1 MTEKKEPGIYLK
13 TDTGVEVEIVLID
26 TAGVEGHLSNRTP
39 AAELTAYVNRD
50 YTEYK
55 RAVEELWEKHPVFE
69 ECDQVL
75 QEDYE
80 DFQRQAIS
88 LAKELSERDQ
98 VAWLEVMRLIGQA
111 LELTDDGDPIFFAR
125 KAHVILEAL
134 RLPYRVQNRMRNIFE
149 IAFADFERGT
159 QQERFDALESV
170 WPGIVDRYFPVRLLP
185 ESGGQ
190 SPVGRKMEYHPSGLY
205 AFYLVL
211 LSFYFRQS
219 KKRIARCENCWR
231 YFVPKSSAK
240 TLYCDTET
248 NGVSCKA
255 SGSKH
260 MRRLDADRDEAIAAY
275 NRLRHTLAERA
286 NRFETAAPW
295 ERKRLKPFDRS
306 QYDAWL
312 IAAQEKRE
320 QYEAGKLSGE
330 MFLRGIDLCQD
341 LWSYDAHR
349 TTLPN
354 LNRTPWRKAIRQNI
368 DFNPEEAFVD
378 MDFLDLGQEAPEWEI
393 ITGREQS
400 LHARGGHQSLQD
412 RYERPID
419 LAAHAEILDT
429 VFSGDKE
436 DDEGVLTLRRAVQEY
451 LREKE
456 PPAQEE

>member
-1 MTEKKEPGIYLK
+1 MTEKKESGIYLE
-13 TDTGVEVEIVLID
+13 TDTGAEIEIVLID
-26 TAGVEGHLSNRTP
+26 TDGVETRLSNRTP

-55 RAVEELWEKHPVFE
+55 CAVEALWEEHPVFE
-69 ECDQVL
+69 ECDQVF
-75 QEDYE
+75 QDDYG
-80 DFQRQAIS
+80 DFQRRAIS
-88 LAKELSERDQ
+88 LAKELGERDLA
-98 VAWLEVMRLIGQA
+98 AWLEVMRLIGQT

-125 KAHVILEAL
+125 KAHAILEAL

-170 WPGIVDRYFPVRLLP
+170 WPGIIDRHFPVRLLP

-211 LSFYFRQS
+211 LSLYFRQS

-248 NGVSCKA
+248 DGVSCKV
-255 SGSKH
+255 SGPKY
-260 MRRLDADRDEAIAAY
+260 MRRLDADSDEAIAAY

-286 NRFETAAPW
+286 NRFEIAAPW
-295 ERKRLKPFDRS
+295 ERERLKPFGRS

-320 QYEAGKLSGE
+320 QYEAEKLSGE
-330 MFLRGIDLCQD
+330 EFLRGIDLCQD
-341 LWSYDAHR
+341 LRSYDAYR
-349 TTLPN
+349 TTRPD
-354 LNRTPWRKAIRQNI
+354 LNRTPWREAIRQNI
-368 DFNPEEAFVD
+368 DFDPEESFVD

-393 ITGREQS
+393 ITGPEQS

-419 LAAHAEILDT
+419 LAAHAEMLDKI
-429 VFSGDKE
+429 FPGGRGE
-436 DDEGVLTLRRAVQEY
+436 DEDVLALRRAVQEY
-451 LREKE
+451 LHGRE
-456 PPAQEE
+456 PPVREE